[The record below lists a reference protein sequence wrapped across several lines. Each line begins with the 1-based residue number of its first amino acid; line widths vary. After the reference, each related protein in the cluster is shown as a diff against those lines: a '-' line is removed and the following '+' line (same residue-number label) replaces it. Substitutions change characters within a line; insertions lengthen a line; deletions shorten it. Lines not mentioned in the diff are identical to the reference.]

1 MQNRQRA
8 GRQTTQLPSTST
20 KLKHESQWLTDS
32 NMQIS
37 NHKVDN
43 AKSGTFNHGF

>member
-8 GRQTTQLPSTST
+8 GRQTTQLPST
-20 KLKHESQWLTDS
+20 KLEHESQWLTDS